1 MGSARD
7 TAATVAAAVR
17 ARASWRWPA
26 VAAGV
31 AILCALP
38 VLASA
43 LPVSVPALTAAQLR
57 DRIVASAGMSYSGYA
72 ESNATFGL
80 PPLSGLSSVT
90 SLLDGVTKMRVW
102 QAAPDRWRV
111 DVLSDAGERDT
122 YQLGTREFLW
132 NSGAQLTTE
141 VLQQGPGQPGIRLPR
156 AADLVPT
163 ALAQRVLDEAGPAA
177 KYSTL
182 PPVRVAGRSAVG
194 LRVTPG
200 DPDSTIGQID
210 IWAVPSTGLPLMV
223 EVFGRGART
232 PALQSQF
239 FQVGPWQATAGVL
252 TPPSGGP
259 GTGFT
264 VTSSSNLAGVLKNLE
279 HEMLP
284 ETLAGRRWVPPPGA
298 LFSTV
303 GLYGGGLSTFAV
315 LTLRAG
321 TGSGLMDGARSAGGT
336 PYSFPDGTGVLISA
350 SLVNAV
356 IAQSD
361 RSADTFIITGT
372 VSGTVLLRAAVTLT
386 STMR

>member
-1 MGSARD
+1 M
-7 TAATVAAAVR
+7 
-17 ARASWRWPA
+17 
-26 VAAGV
+26 
-31 AILCALP
+31 LCALP
-38 VLASA
+38 VVVSA
-43 LPVSVPALTAAQLR
+43 LPVSVPALTAATLR
-57 DRIVASAGMSYSGYA
+57 DRIVRSADMPYSGYA

-90 SLLDGVTKMRVW
+90 SLLNGVTKMRVW

-141 VLQQGPGQPGIRLPR
+141 VVQQASGQPGIRLPR

-163 ALAQRVLDEAGPAA
+163 SLAQRVLSEAGRSAR
-177 KYSTL
+177 YSTL
-182 PPVRVAGRSAVG
+182 PPVRVAGQSAAG

-239 FQVGPWQATAGVL
+239 FQVGPWQPAAGVL
-252 TPPSGGP
+252 NPPSGGP

-264 VTSSSNLAGVLKNLE
+264 VTSSGNLSGALRNLE
-279 HEMLP
+279 PEALP
-284 ETLAGRRWVPPPGA
+284 ESLAGRKWVPPPTG
-298 LFSTV
+298 LLSTV

-321 TGSGLMDGARSAGGT
+321 TGDALLDGARSAGGI
-336 PYSFPDGTGVLISA
+336 PYRFPDGTGILISA

-361 RSADTFIITGT
+361 RSADTFVITGT
-372 VSGTVLLRAAVTLT
+372 VRGTVLLRAAVTLT

>member
-1 MGSARD
+1 
-7 TAATVAAAVR
+7 
-17 ARASWRWPA
+17 
-26 VAAGV
+26 V

-57 DRIVASAGMSYSGYA
+57 DRILRSAGMSYSGYA

-90 SLLDGVTKMRVW
+90 SLLNGVTKMRVW

-111 DVLSDAGERDT
+111 DVVSDAGERDT
-122 YQLGTREFLW
+122 YQLGAREFLW

-141 VLQQGPGQPGIRLPR
+141 VVQTPRQPGIRLPR

-163 ALAQRVLDEAGPAA
+163 SLAQRVLSE
-177 KYSTL
+177 
-182 PPVRVAGRSAVG
+182 AGRSARYSTLAPLRVAGQSATG

-210 IWAVPSTGLPLMV
+210 IWAAPATGLPLMV
-223 EVFGRGART
+223 EVFGRGVRT

-239 FQVGPWQATAGVL
+239 FQVGPWQPASSVL
-252 TPPSGGP
+252 APPSGGP

-264 VTSSSNLAGVLKNLE
+264 VTSSGSLSGALRNLE
-279 HEMLP
+279 PEALP
-284 ETLAGRRWVPPPGA
+284 ESLAGRKWVPPPAG
-298 LFSTV
+298 LLSTV

-315 LTLRAG
+315 LTLSGG
-321 TGSGLMDGARSAGGT
+321 TGDGLMAGARSAGGT
-336 PYSFPDGTGVLISA
+336 PYRFPDGTGVLITA

-361 RSADTFIITGT
+361 RSTDTFIITGT
-372 VSGTVLLRAAVTLT
+372 VSGAVLLRAAVTLT